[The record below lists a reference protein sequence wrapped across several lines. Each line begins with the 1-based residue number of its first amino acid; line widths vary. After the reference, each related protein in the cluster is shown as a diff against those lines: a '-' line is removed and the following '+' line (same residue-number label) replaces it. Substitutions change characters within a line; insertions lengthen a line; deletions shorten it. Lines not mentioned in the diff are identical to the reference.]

1 MNPTICIIGA
11 KGKMGSAFTQLFTSK
26 GIQVLE
32 VDIGSTLTAQE
43 AIPQADITIFSVPI
57 TNTVDLINELSIMA
71 KSGSLVADFTS
82 IKSPAVEAMKE
93 NAPEDCE
100 IMGIHPMFGPSVVKQ
115 LKDQVIAFSPIR
127 SGTWSQWLLDFFKEE
142 GALLKETTAQHH
154 DEMMSVIQG
163 IIHFSSIATGIAIK
177 NLGFNFQETLAFSS
191 PVYRLRLDMC
201 GRVLS
206 QSARLYGEIALEN
219 PMNKKSVKAYQ
230 DAIALIADS
239 INNHDIDEFTSA
251 FEEAAEFLGEDFV
264 NAAYQ
269 RTNQLI
275 QKSKDIL

>member
-1 MNPTICIIGA
+1 MTPTITLIGA
-11 KGKMGSAFTQLFTSK
+11 KGKMGSAFTKLFTAR
-26 GIQVLE
+26 GIEVLE
-32 VDIGSTLTAQE
+32 VDIGTKLTAQK
-43 AIPQADITIFSVPI
+43 AIPEADITIFSVPI
-57 TNTVDLINELSIMA
+57 TNTVDLITELSAKA

-93 NAPEDCE
+93 NVPEDCE
-100 IMGIHPMFGPSVVKQ
+100 IMGIHPMFGPSVVSQ
-115 LKDQVIAFSPIR
+115 LKDQVIAYSPVR
-127 SGTWSQWLLDFFKEE
+127 SGKWSQWLLDFFKEE
-142 GALLKETTAQHH
+142 DALLKETTAQHH
-154 DEMMSVIQG
+154 DEMMSVVQG

-219 PMNKKSVKAYQ
+219 PMNKKSIKAYQ
-230 DAIALIADS
+230 DAISLIADS
-239 INNHDIDEFTSA
+239 IHHHDIDAFTSA
-251 FEEAAEFLGEDFV
+251 FEEAAEFIGEDFV
-264 NAAYQ
+264 NEAYQ

-275 QKSKDIL
+275 QRSKDIL